1 MIRLRILSPRRST
14 DRHFRFRRPGLFRFR
29 VSEEEWTDAVRGRVI
44 PVRLY
49 RPVSAPGPRPA
60 VFFSHGLG
68 GSADSYDYLG
78 RHWAGHG
85 FLSVHPVHA
94 GTDNRIFTGPLD
106 AAEAM
111 RRAAADP
118 GQWLSRPED
127 IRFCA
132 DRMLR
137 MSADPSSP
145 WRGSVDPERLAAAG
159 HSMGAT
165 TAQAC
170 AGRLLRDGAGNPR
183 GFRDERMRVCLA
195 LSPSS
200 GGPELAAGEYGD
212 FRVPCIHMTG
222 TRDASPIG
230 GTRLEHRRVPYD
242 AIRSGDQFLVTF
254 RDLDHMA
261 FTERRRSAD
270 RVRPRRPL
278 FRNYFAGKRD
288 GRTVQIQAFHEG
300 IRAAATAF
308 LCAFLAGEVDTAE
321 WLRSGGLA
329 ELLGD
334 AAAVEM
340 K

>member
-1 MIRLRILSPRRST
+1 MIRFRSLFSRRSG
-14 DRHFRFRRPGLFRFR
+14 DRRSRFSRPGPFRFR
-29 VSEEEWTDAVRGRVI
+29 VREEEWTDAGRGRVI
-44 PVRLY
+44 PVRIY

-68 GSADSYDYLG
+68 GSPGSYDYLG

-85 FLSVHPVHA
+85 FLSVHPKHA
-94 GTDNRIFTGPLD
+94 GTDDRIFTGPMD

-118 GQWLSRPED
+118 EQWLVRPED

-132 DRMLR
+132 DRLLG
-137 MSADPSSP
+137 MSADASSP

-170 AGRLLRDGAGNPR
+170 AGRLLRDSGGNPR
-183 GFRDERMRVCLA
+183 GFRDERMRVCIA

-200 GGPELAAGEYGD
+200 GGPELAALEYGD
-212 FRVPCIHMTG
+212 FRVPCLHMTG

-242 AIRSGDQFLVTF
+242 TIRAGDQFLVTF
-254 RDLDHMA
+254 GDLDHMA
-261 FTERRRSAD
+261 FTERRLPSD
-270 RVRPRRPL
+270 RGGRGLRPFRGL
-278 FRNYFAGKRD
+278 FSGKRD
-288 GRTVQIQAFHEG
+288 DRAARIRAFHLG
-300 IRAAATAF
+300 IRAATTAF
-308 LCAFLAGEVDTAE
+308 LHAFLAGEADTAG
-321 WLRSGGLA
+321 WIRSGGLS
-329 ELLGD
+329 ELLGG
-334 AAAVEM
+334 AAKVEM

>member
-1 MIRLRILSPRRST
+1 MIRFQNPFPRRSG
-14 DRHFRFRRPGLFRFR
+14 DRRSRFSRPGPFRFRAY
-29 VSEEEWTDAVRGRVI
+29 EEEWTDAGRGRVI
-44 PVRLY
+44 PVRIY
-49 RPVSAPGPRPA
+49 RPVSAPGPWPA

-68 GSADSYDYLG
+68 GSPDSYDYLG

-94 GTDNRIFTGPLD
+94 GTDNRIFSGPLD

-118 GQWLSRPED
+118 ERWLVRPED

-132 DRMLR
+132 DRLLR
-137 MSADPSSP
+137 MSADASSP

-170 AGRLLRDGAGNPR
+170 AGRLLRDRGGNPR
-183 GFRDERMRVCLA
+183 GFRDERMRACLA

-200 GGPELAAGEYGD
+200 GGPELAALEYGD
-212 FRVPCIHMTG
+212 FRVPCMHMTG

-230 GTRLEHRRVPYD
+230 GTRLEHRRAPYD
-242 AIRSGDQFLVTF
+242 AIRCGGQFLVTF
-254 RDLDHMA
+254 RGLDHMA
-261 FTERRRSAD
+261 FTERRRPG
-270 RVRPRRPL
+270 VRNRGIRSP
-278 FRNYFAGKRD
+278 FRSLWTGKRD
-288 GRTVQIQAFHEG
+288 DRAAQVLNFHEG
-300 IRAAATAF
+300 IRAATTAF
-308 LCAFLAGEVDTAE
+308 LCAFLAGEADTAE
-321 WLRSGGLA
+321 WLRSGGLS

-334 AAAVEM
+334 AATVEM